1 MFRIVLG
8 SVNGQF
14 TAAFK
19 KLAALHAKNQFA
31 CCIATGNLFGTDD
44 DNNDDND
51 SDNDSELE
59 RLLSGQI
66 EVPVTTYFTVGTR
79 PFPAR
84 IAKRLEQAAEETA
97 DGGDGGDAADGNEI
111 CPNLHYLGKRSVTK
125 TAEGLRIVALGGLL
139 AEKENE
145 EGVVR
150 AGPSTDACLPF
161 HSVAD
166 EASLRGAHGVDILL
180 TAIWP
185 RGIQRGS
192 SAQVVPP
199 QPDGAA
205 ALAAVPSSDGLAD
218 LVAALRPRYHLT
230 ASPDSDGSSGS
241 SGSGTF
247 FYEREAF
254 FHPERP
260 DATHSLAIDV
270 TRFLSL
276 ASWGNAAK
284 AKSLYAFAL
293 SREPS
298 TLVPAGCTPSP
309 FMGRASSS
317 SGGAGGKKRR
327 VPLEAEPYSRFGQ
340 AGRGSGSGNGGGGGR
355 HQGKRSRRD
364 QQQAHV
370 PLGPDR
376 CFFCLSNPNLPTHML
391 ASIGDD
397 AYLATAKGPL
407 PLPTTFAEQ
416 GLVAPAATDG
426 DGEAKSKSGT
436 SFPGHM
442 IIVPLSHAPTIS
454 AGAMHPASDTGAEAN
469 GQVVATKTFR
479 EMTRF
484 RESLQAMVASRTQ
497 QRLGAVTWEISRQRN
512 VHVHWQFVPVPAE
525 LVVGGLVEA
534 AFRVE
539 AANLE
544 LPPLVEDVSS
554 NSNSSS
560 SSNGSDKESFKAI
573 EGDYFRVWIWGET
586 KDDDKKGASV
596 GSARRIVGKTLVMH
610 LDEGS
615 YFDLQYGRRVVA
627 KLLGL
632 EATRMVW
639 QECSQ
644 TEAEEEA
651 DVAAFRAAYAP
662 WDFTLG

>member
-1 MFRIVLG
+1 MLLLFVLSLLCPVSYSLLYIVANTPRIVLG

-14 TAAFK
+14 ASAFK
-19 KLAALHAKNQFA
+19 KLGALHAKNQFA
-31 CCIATGNLFGTDD
+31 CCIATGNLFGEDD
-44 DNNDDND
+44 DDD
-51 SDNDSELE
+51 ELAQ
-59 RLLSGQI
+59 LLSGQI
-66 EVPVTTYFTVGTR
+66 EVPVTTYFTVGTQ

-84 IAKRLEQAAEETA
+84 IAARLEEAAQSD
-97 DGGDGGDAADGNEI
+97 DGDGNEI

-139 AEKENE
+139 VEDSGEASAD
-145 EGVVR
+145 GVVR

-166 EASLRGAHGVDILL
+166 EASLRGAHGADILL

-185 RGIQRGS
+185 RGILRGS
-192 SAQVVPP
+192 AQTVFPEGSGL
-199 QPDGAA
+199 D
-205 ALAAVPSSDGLAD
+205 PSRVIPASDGLAD
-218 LVAALRPRYHLT
+218 LVTALRPRYHLT
-230 ASPDSDGSSGS
+230 ASPDVFGKDGDEKT
-241 SGSGTF
+241 TF

-260 DATHSLAIDV
+260 DSSHSLAIDV

-276 ASWGNAAK
+276 ASWGNAATAK
-284 AKSLYAFAL
+284 ALYAFAL
-293 SREPS
+293 SHEAP

-309 FMGRASSS
+309 FLGRNAN
-317 SGGAGGKKRR
+317 GQRKRR
-327 VPLEAEPYSRFGQ
+327 APLEAEPFSRFSQ
-340 AGRGSGSGNGGGGGR
+340 DHHGGGGR
-355 HQGKRSRRD
+355 HGKRSRRD
-364 QQQAHV
+364 GHRHS
-370 PLGPDR
+370 PPPGPDR

-407 PLPTTFAEQ
+407 PLSTTFAEQ
-416 GLVAPAATDG
+416 GLAAPEVDAS
-426 DGEAKSKSGT
+426 EARTGAEGK

-442 IIVPLSHAPTIS
+442 IIVPLSHAATIS
-454 AGAMHPASDTGAEAN
+454 AGAMHSNDPGAAADN
-469 GQVVATKTFR
+469 GQVTATKTFR

-484 RESLQAMVASRTQ
+484 RESLQAMVASRSR
-497 QRLGAVTWEISRQRN
+497 QRLGTVTWEISRQRN
-512 VHVHWQFVPVPAE
+512 VHVHWQLVPVPAK

-539 AANLE
+539 AAHLK
-544 LPPLVEDVSS
+544 LPPLVEDTTSPKGEDPYVP
-554 NSNSSS
+554 
-560 SSNGSDKESFKAI
+560 I
-573 EGDYFRVWIWGET
+573 QGDYFRVWIWGEEVDGDGHE
-586 KDDDKKGASV
+586 K
-596 GSARRIVGKTLVMH
+596 IVGKTLVMH
-610 LDEGS
+610 LDEGAR
-615 YFDLQYGRRVVA
+615 FDLQYGRRVVA

-632 EATRMVW
+632 EATRAVW

-662 WDFTLG
+662 WDFTLAE

>member
-1 MFRIVLG
+1 MAPIGPPKTIVLG

-14 TAAFK
+14 SAAFK
-19 KLAALHAKNQFA
+19 KLGTLHAKNNFA
-31 CCIATGNLFGTDD
+31 CCIATGNLFGTDE
-44 DNNDDND
+44 NDAAIN
-51 SDNDSELE
+51 ELDQ
-59 RLLSGQI
+59 LLSGQI
-66 EVPVTTYFTVGTR
+66 DVPVTTYFTVGTR

-84 IAKRLEQAAEETA
+84 IAERLEKAAESD
-97 DGGDGGDAADGNEI
+97 DGEGNEI
-111 CPNLHYLGKRSVTK
+111 CPNLHYLGKRSITK

-139 AEKENE
+139 VENSGE
-145 EGVVR
+145 ASADGVVR

-166 EASLRGAHGVDILL
+166 EASLRGANGCDILL

-185 RGIQRGS
+185 RGVQRGS
-192 SAQVVPP
+192 AQPVFPEGLNHLDP
-199 QPDGAA
+199 AHA
-205 ALAAVPSSDGLAD
+205 IPSSDSVAD

-230 ASPDSDGSSGS
+230 ASPDVGDTDKTS
-241 SGSGTF
+241 F

-260 DATHSLAIDV
+260 DTSHSLAIDV

-284 AKSLYAFAL
+284 AKSLYAFVL
-293 SREPS
+293 SKEVAA
-298 TLVPAGCTPSP
+298 LVPAGCTPSP
-309 FMGRASSS
+309 FLGRGSN
-317 SGGAGGKKRR
+317 KKRR
-327 VPLEAEPYSRFGQ
+327 APLEAEPYSRFSQ
-340 AGRGSGSGNGGGGGR
+340 DHHGGGR
-355 HQGKRSRRD
+355 SRGKRSRRD
-364 QQQAHV
+364 RD
-370 PLGPDR
+370 PPPGPDR

-407 PLPTTFAEQ
+407 PLSTTFAEQ
-416 GLVAPAATDG
+416 GLTAPNTTDG
-426 DGEAKSKSGT
+426 
-436 SFPGHM
+436 FPGHM
-442 IIVPLSHAPTIS
+442 IIVPLSHAATITP
-454 AGAMHPASDTGAEAN
+454 GAMHSDAAGAAS
-469 GQVVATKTFR
+469 GQVVANKTYR

-484 RESLQAMVASRTQ
+484 RETLQAMLASRSSQ
-497 QRLGAVTWEISRQRN
+497 KLGAVTWEISRQRN
-512 VHVHWQFVPVPAE
+512 VHVHWQLVPVPAS

-539 AANLE
+539 AANLK
-544 LPPLVEDVSS
+544 LPGLVEDKS
-554 NSNSSS
+554 
-560 SSNGSDKESFKAI
+560 GSQVDEKGEFQPI
-573 EGDYFRVWIWGET
+573 DGDYFRVWIWGEES
-586 KDDDKKGASV
+586 GE
-596 GSARRIVGKTLVMH
+596 GGGRIVGKTLVMH

-632 EATRMVW
+632 EATRTVW

-662 WDFTLG
+662 WDFTLEE

>member
-1 MFRIVLG
+1 MASKVIVLG

-19 KLAALHAKNQFA
+19 KLGTLHAKNHFA
-31 CCIATGNLFGTDD
+31 CCIATGNLFGTDEED
-44 DNNDDND
+44 DG
-51 SDNDSELE
+51 ELS

-84 IAKRLEQAAEETA
+84 IAERLQAAAVA
-97 DGGDGGDAADGNEI
+97 DDSALEGNEI

-139 AEKENE
+139 VDNDGAASAD
-145 EGVVR
+145 GVVR
-150 AGPSTDACLPF
+150 KGPSTDACLPF

-166 EASLRGAHGVDILL
+166 ETSLRGAHGADILL

-185 RGIQRGS
+185 RGVQQG
-192 SAQVVPP
+192 SAQTVPESV
-199 QPDGAA
+199 
-205 ALAAVPSSDGLAD
+205 LRAVPSSDGLAD
-218 LVAALRPRYHLT
+218 LVAVLRPRYHIT
-230 ASPDSDGSSGS
+230 ASPDAGGQEGQDA
-241 SGSGTF
+241 F

-260 DATHSLAIDV
+260 DSTHSLVIDV

-276 ASWGNAAK
+276 ARWGNAAK
-284 AKSLYAFAL
+284 AKSLYAFSL
-293 SREPS
+293 SQDAP

-309 FMGRASSS
+309 FLGRAN
-317 SGGAGGKKRR
+317 GLKKRKTA
-327 VPLEAEPYSRFGQ
+327 LEAEPYSRFSQ
-340 AGRGSGSGNGGGGGR
+340 DGRGGGGRQGGGGGR
-355 HQGKRSRRD
+355 HGKRTRRD
-364 QQQAHV
+364 EQSHA

-397 AYLATAKGPL
+397 SYLATAKGPL
-407 PLPTTFAEQ
+407 PLATTFAEQ
-416 GLVAPAATDG
+416 GLVAPPPPSAEGG
-426 DGEAKSKSGT
+426 DRKGEDTKPGAG
-436 SFPGHM
+436 FPGHM
-442 IIVPLSHAPTIS
+442 IMVPLSHAATIT
-454 AGAMHPASDTGAEAN
+454 AGAMHPAGDAGITTQAN
-469 GQVVATKTFR
+469 GQQIAAKTFR

-484 RESLQAMVASRTQ
+484 RESLQTMVASRTQ
-497 QRLGAVTWEISRQRN
+497 QQLGAVTWEISRQRN
-512 VHVHWQFVPVPAE
+512 VHVHWQFVPVPAD
-525 LVVGGLVEA
+525 LVTGGLVEA

-544 LPPLVEDVSS
+544 LPPLVAATVASVQ
-554 NSNSSS
+554 
-560 SSNGSDKESFKAI
+560 ESETEEYVPI
-573 EGDYFRVWIWGET
+573 EGDYFRVWIWGQT
-586 KDDDKKGASV
+586 KQGGNRDADAEQSRVV
-596 GSARRIVGKTLVMH
+596 GTTLVMH

-615 YFDLQYGRRVVA
+615 YFDLQYGRRVIA

-632 EATRMVW
+632 EATRSVW
-639 QECSQ
+639 QDCLQ

-651 DVAAFRAAYAP
+651 DVEAFRAAYAT
-662 WDFTLG
+662 WDFTLAG